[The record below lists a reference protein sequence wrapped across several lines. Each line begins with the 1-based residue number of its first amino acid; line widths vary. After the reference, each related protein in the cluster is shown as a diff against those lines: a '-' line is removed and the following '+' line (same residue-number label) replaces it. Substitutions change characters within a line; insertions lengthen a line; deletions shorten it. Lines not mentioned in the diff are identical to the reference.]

1 MRDIYQDVTDKIV
14 TALDQGVAPWI
25 KPWSSSGSVHV
36 GHHHPYPINAI
47 TRRPYSGINL
57 PLLWAEARLQGFTQD
72 RWLTFNQAK
81 KAGGHIRK
89 GEHST
94 LAILYKPMEREEQTE
109 SGQPIFDED
118 GQPRVIHFGILRM
131 HFLFNIEQTEGLE
144 AFNETPLETEPRDPF
159 QANNS
164 AENVLLG
171 SGAKIVHRPAAEAFY
186 HPLRD
191 FIQLPKKAQFHN
203 EGGYYATALHELTH
217 WTGHSSRLQR
227 GGITSPCP
235 FGSPGYAFE
244 ELVAEMGAAFLCA
257 YVGIQ
262 GELRHES
269 YIDSWLNVLKADKRA
284 IFRAS
289 GQARAA
295 SEYVLN
301 LKQQLEQTILE
312 EPIEQERQRL
322 MESNS

>member
-25 KPWSSSGSVHV
+25 KPWSSSGSAYI
-36 GHHHPYPINAI
+36 GHQPYPINAI

-94 LAILYKPMEREEQTE
+94 LAVLYKPREREEQTE
-109 SGQPIFDED
+109 SGQPVLDEN
-118 GQPRVIHFGILRM
+118 GQPKVAHFGILRT

-144 AFNETPLETEPRDPF
+144 MLNGTLLETEQSDPF
-159 QANNS
+159 QPNS
-164 AENVLLG
+164 AAENLLLS
-171 SGAKIVHRPAAEAFY
+171 SGARIVHRSADEAFY
-186 HPLRD
+186 HPIRD
-191 FIQLPKKAQFHN
+191 LIQLPTKAQFHD

-217 WTGHSSRLQR
+217 WTGHHARLQR
-227 GGITSPCP
+227 EGVTSVCP
-235 FGSPGYAFE
+235 YGSPGYAFE
-244 ELVAEMGAAFLCA
+244 ELIAEMGAAFLCA
-257 YVGIQ
+257 YTGIQ
-262 GELRHES
+262 GELRHEG
-269 YIDSWLNVLKADKRA
+269 YIDSWLGLLKADKRA

-289 GQARAA
+289 GHARSA

-301 LKQQLEQTILE
+301 LEQQLKQAVLDDS
-312 EPIEQERQRL
+312 L
-322 MESNS
+322 CMNDGA